1 MFIFVEVVQVLAKV
15 FATQTHTDT
24 NTYSG
29 VDIHILNRSKEFFF
43 FKFTITNHHSLQQM
57 HFCA

>member
-1 MFIFVEVVQVLAKV
+1 MFIFVEVVQVLPKV
-15 FATQTHTDT
+15 FATKTHTDK

-29 VDIHILNRSKEFFF
+29 VDIHILNRKIFIFS
-43 FKFTITNHHSLQQM
+43 NLQQI